1 MMIKSISG
9 SALQGI
15 QRGLQGIRR
24 NAGEIASARQMR
36 GTTADTVDLTRALV
50 EMKQTSYQT
59 TASVKVLRTAD
70 QMIGTLL
77 DVKA

>member
-1 MMIKSISG
+1 MIIKSING

-36 GTTADTVDLTRALV
+36 GSTSDTVDLTRALV
-50 EMKQTSYQT
+50 EMKQASSQT

>member
-1 MMIKSISG
+1 MIIKSISG

-15 QRGLQGIRR
+15 QRGLQGMRR

-36 GTTADTVDLTRALV
+36 GSTADTVDLTRALL

>member
-1 MMIKSISG
+1 M
-9 SALQGI
+9 
-15 QRGLQGIRR
+15 RR

-36 GTTADTVDLTRALV
+36 GSTADTVDLTRALL

>member
-1 MMIKSISG
+1 MIIKSISG

-15 QRGLQGIRR
+15 QRGLQGMRR

-36 GTTADTVDLTRALV
+36 GSTADTVDLTRALV
-50 EMKQTSYQT
+50 EMKQISYQT
-59 TASVKVLRTAD
+59 TASVKALRTAD

>member
-1 MMIKSISG
+1 MIIKSISG

-15 QRGLQGIRR
+15 QRGLQGMRR

-36 GTTADTVDLTRALV
+36 GSTADTVDLTRALV

>member
-9 SALQGI
+9 SALQGV
-15 QRGLQGIRR
+15 QRGLQGVRR
-24 NAGEIASARQMR
+24 SAGEIASARQMR
-36 GTTADTVDLTRALV
+36 GSTSDTVDLTRALV
-50 EMKQTSYQT
+50 EMKQSSYQT
-59 TASVKVLRTAD
+59 SASVKVLRTAD